1 MQKETWDPS
10 ILTLKK
16 DVALRFKET
25 CDLAFSTT
33 PHLLTPYISRS
44 LSTCMCALDRA
55 GRDLDQPWQDRIP
68 NFPYANSSTANV
80 RFQQ

>member
-1 MQKETWDPS
+1 MEKAS
-10 ILTLKK
+10 N
-16 DVALRFKET
+16 F
-25 CDLAFSTT
+25 DLAFSTT

-44 LSTCMCALDRA
+44 ILSLLSTCMCALDQA

-80 RFQQ
+80 LF